1 MGDIAPTVSVILPTY
16 NRADVLERAV
26 KIVTDQTWRPL
37 QLVLVNDGSSDD
49 TQSVMAALEA
59 KVREA
64 RVEPTFINK
73 PNGGCASARNL
84 AMQHVTGDY
93 FAFLDDDDL
102 WYPEKLAKQVAEL
115 QRTGA
120 DGCCCQVVRLSEGG
134 AKRRLMPPDAAM
146 LMRGREPGKF
156 IDRRADAHLITIV
169 LRTSKRGEVGEF
181 NTTMRTWSDTEWI
194 IRALHVADFCA
205 VGEVLGEY
213 VFNDKSLSRFEGF
226 EELFKRDG
234 YQDLALKL
242 IKDNNKQRDNWDEAA
257 WRRRVS
263 QDYDEFIKHRL
274 YAGDLDGARKCYEEA
289 VSLAGDASLFAR
301 TRRKMRKAWWL
312 SLIGKKLQH
321 PKFGAGEMIRG

>member
-134 AKRRLMPPDAAM
+134 AKRRLMPPDAAIRNFFM
-146 LMRGREPGKF
+146 SAPE
-156 IDRRADAHLITIV
+156 ISLIQP
-169 LRTSKRGEVGEF
+169 LRTSRPGPA
-181 NTTMRTWSDTEWI
+181 
-194 IRALHVADFCA
+194 ALRSV
-205 VGEVLGEY
+205 
-213 VFNDKSLSRFEGF
+213 
-226 EELFKRDG
+226 
-234 YQDLALKL
+234 
-242 IKDNNKQRDNWDEAA
+242 
-257 WRRRVS
+257 
-263 QDYDEFIKHRL
+263 
-274 YAGDLDGARKCYEEA
+274 
-289 VSLAGDASLFAR
+289 
-301 TRRKMRKAWWL
+301 
-312 SLIGKKLQH
+312 
-321 PKFGAGEMIRG
+321 